1 MRKLAI
7 AVVAGLSLGI
17 GATPAKAIVYGEEV
31 IDASISYPWV
41 ASIWYA
47 SPSDDYYRHVCTGSL
62 ILPDVVL
69 TAAHCI
75 SNSGTYFVQMGSDTL
90 DGNNEPAFYEVD
102 AVWKNP
108 RYSKKTAIN
117 DVGLLKLTNTQT
129 TVTPMP
135 YAARRDLAAVKRTK
149 KFEILGWGI
158 NQAGEDATYLRYTQ
172 VSEKGQ
178 AARAYYSS
186 KYFNQTTMIA
196 AGRYLRK
203 EKIYTGACSGDSGG
217 PLVATIRGVKKVVG
231 ITSYGGR
238 SCNIKA
244 PTVFSNV
251 AYYDKDIS
259 KGMATLERS
268 ALVLN
273 RAMPS
278 IVSEPSI
285 SAATGSL
292 TCNPGTWSS
301 NTTQVSIQWTAPYSI
316 WKSTNPVIALPTRN
330 LSETKYTCV
339 VTGANR
345 NGGIAR
351 EVSFTVPASPYTLTG
366 PTIEGVGFSIT
377 PTLNS
382 TLTCSP
388 PAWQTTGVTN
398 TFSWHAST
406 SASFDPAT
414 ANLLGEGN
422 SLVMS
427 EAIETA
433 MAGKN
438 YLICLVVGSNA
449 GGSATFSDFVYVF
462 KPFRR

>member
-7 AVVAGLSLGI
+7 AVVAALSLGI
-17 GATPAKAIVYGEEV
+17 GAAPAKAIVYGEEV
-31 IDASISYPWV
+31 IDASVSYPWV

-135 YAARRDLAAVKRTK
+135 YAAKRDLAAVKRTK

-172 VSEKGQ
+172 VTEKGQ

-186 KYFNQTTMIA
+186 RYFNQTTMIA

-217 PLVATIRGVKKVVG
+217 PLLADIKGVKKVIG

-238 SCNIKA
+238 SCNTKA

-251 AYYDKDIS
+251 AYYDKDIT
-259 KGMATLERS
+259 KGIATLRRS
-268 ALVLN
+268 AFVDN

-278 IVSEPSI
+278 IIGEPSI
-285 SAATGSL
+285 SLEAGTL
-292 TCNPGTWSS
+292 TCNPGAWST
-301 NTTQVSIQWTAPYSI
+301 NTKKVDIIWSAPYSI
-316 WKSTNPVIALPTRN
+316 WKSTNPSVKLPSTTY
-330 LSETKYTCV
+330 SDTKYTCIV
-339 VTGANR
+339 AGTNQ
-345 NGGIAR
+345 NGQIAR
-351 EVSFTVPASPYTLTG
+351 EVSFTVPAAPSSYIG
-366 PTIEGVGFSIT
+366 PTIESGILSLT
-377 PTLNS
+377 PNLNS

-388 PAWQTTGVTN
+388 PNWQTTGVTN
-398 TFSWHAST
+398 AFAWYVST
-406 SASFDPAT
+406 SAFFDSAT
-414 ANLLGEGN
+414 ATLLGEGN

-427 EAIETA
+427 EAVEAA

-438 YLICLVVGSNA
+438 YLHCFVVGSNA
-449 GGSATFSDFVYVF
+449 GGVARTSDYVYVYRPF
-462 KPFRR
+462 KR